1 MEFFRIGRTIPF
13 MRHALVLN
21 AISFL
26 TFLLAVFFIV
36 TRGFHLSIEF
46 TGGTVMEVNYT
57 QSAPLEQVRAVVSGL
72 GYTDFQ
78 VQNFGTSRDLMI
90 RLPLSPGQSSTTQS
104 DGVMKALKLTDSA
117 VELRRVCGS
126 AGWSRAR

>member
-21 AISFL
+21 AVSFI

-46 TGGTVMEVNYT
+46 TGGT
-57 QSAPLEQVRAVVSGL
+57 GL
-72 GYTDFQ
+72 GWPLAGSSQ
-78 VQNFGTSRDLMI
+78 SIEISVINLGSTSR
-90 RLPLSPGQSSTTQS
+90 
-104 DGVMKALKLTDSA
+104 
-117 VELRRVCGS
+117 
-126 AGWSRAR
+126 